1 MIKPLKEKIT
11 SNDKTNYTSILIQ
24 GLLIGLVAGFVGAGG
39 GFLIIPALLFLT
51 KTPMKV
57 AVGTSLFIIAAQS
70 LIGFIGDLSLNQAID
85 WKLILTFTSCAVIG
99 IFIGSFLSKKIEGEK
114 LKTGFGWFVLIM
126 GIYIILKELFFK

>member
-70 LIGFIGDLSLNQAID
+70 LIGFIGDLSLNQVID

-99 IFIGSFLSKKIEGEK
+99 IFIGSYLSKKIEGEK
-114 LKTGFGWFVLIM
+114 LKTGFGWFVLTM